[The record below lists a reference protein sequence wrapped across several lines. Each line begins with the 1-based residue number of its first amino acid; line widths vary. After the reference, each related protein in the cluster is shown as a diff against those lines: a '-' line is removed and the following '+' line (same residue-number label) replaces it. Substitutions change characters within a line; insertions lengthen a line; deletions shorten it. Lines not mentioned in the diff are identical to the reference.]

1 MSRSILVIPRY
12 GVVLLLCAL
21 MVSWYDVPVA
31 IKKISIS
38 VDAELLQQARSV
50 AGSRGLSALV
60 NDALRV
66 RLQHE
71 RLRRLLDDLDTEF
84 GPVPEEERKRARS
97 AWPSPKKKS
106 RSAA

>member
-1 MSRSILVIPRY
+1 MHCIVA
-12 GVVLLLCAL
+12 AL
-21 MVSWYDVPVA
+21 WYDAFVA
-31 IKKISIS
+31 AKKISIS
-38 VDAELLQQARSV
+38 VDAELLEQARKV

-71 RLRRLLDDLDTEF
+71 RLRRLLDDLDAEF
-84 GPVPEEERKRARS
+84 GSIPEEERKRAQA
-97 AWPSPKKKS
+97 AWPSPKKKP